1 VGYEK
6 FLPIADVPGAIIATL
21 GAFALVWLAKRW
33 RVPYFVSLSA
43 VFLLLISYFSVEEN
57 LIPAVR
63 RMFPAEYRAAW
74 IPVMITVIFF
84 GIIGTAVCVFIRSR
98 VPAFHSERRHF
109 LRTATAAACAA
120 PALALA
126 TGFITRKDFH
136 IREVDVP
143 ITGLPKDLQG
153 LRLLQVSDFH
163 TGAFFTVADVARVVD
178 AANQLRPDLAFIT
191 GDLITDEYDP
201 LDACLQQLSRLK
213 AASGI
218 WGCMGNHEAFA
229 NVERYVQ
236 RQAALLGMTFLRRQ
250 AVKLKFGASNMN
262 LVGVD
267 YQRRNHPYLQGIEP
281 LVDLSSFN
289 LLLSHSP
296 DVFPIAAQKGFDLT
310 LSGHTHGGQINFE
323 ILGKNLNITDFFTP
337 YTKGLYTQPDS
348 SIYVTSGLGTIGMP
362 VRIGAPPEITL
373 IRLCNS

>member
-1 VGYEK
+1 MGYEK
-6 FLPIADVPGAIIATL
+6 FLPIADVPGAIIAL
-21 GAFALVWLAKRW
+21 VGASALVWLLRRW
-33 RVPYFVSLSA
+33 RVPDAVSLTA

-57 LIPAVR
+57 LIPSVR
-63 RMFPAEYRAAW
+63 RMFPAQYRAAW
-74 IPVMITVIFF
+74 IPTLITLIFF

-98 VPAFHSERRHF
+98 VPVFHAERRHF
-109 LRTATAAACAA
+109 LSTATAAACAT

-136 IREVDVP
+136 IREIDVP
-143 ITGLPKDLQG
+143 VTALPKDLQG

-163 TGAFFTVADVARVVD
+163 TGAFFSVSDVARVVD
-178 AANQLRPDLAFIT
+178 AANQLRPDLAFVT

-201 LDACLQQLSRLK
+201 LDACLKQLSRLK

-218 WGCMGNHEAFA
+218 WGCMGNHEIVA
-229 NVERYVQ
+229 NVERHAQ
-236 RQAALLGMTFLRRQ
+236 RQAALLGMTFLRQQ
-250 AVKLKFGASNMN
+250 AVKLNFGSSSIN

-267 YQRRNHPYLQGIEP
+267 YQRRNRPYLQGIES
-281 LVDLSSFN
+281 LVDISSFN

-296 DVFPIAAQKGFDLT
+296 DVFPVAAQKGFDLT

-323 ILGKNLNITDFFTP
+323 ILGNNLNISDFFTP

-362 VRIGAPPEITL
+362 VRLGAPPEITL